1 MPVLTKEIVLTR
13 TTAYW
18 PTFNQMPYDFNHF
31 YRIAERE
38 GIRVVIDSKPSLER
52 EIDFEPSERK
62 NWISLNAN
70 GHIPEGDSL
79 VCTYAKLFNYYY
91 RNKECFRNFRSRLSP
106 DGKEYTKLC
115 LAAGFLAVV
124 HSRLLIDDLR
134 LRIDPSTK
142 YRFSHPFAARRVRL
156 LLNHLSQLKER
167 NNCKALR
174 KLSGGDG
181 IALCE
186 NYLKKLHSVP
196 KDSGAPT

>member
-1 MPVLTKEIVLTR
+1 MSMLTKECVLTR

-18 PTFNQMPYDFNHF
+18 PTFNHMPYDFDHF

-38 GIRVVIDSKPSLER
+38 GIQVVIDSKPSLEL
-52 EIDFEPSERK
+52 EIDFQPSEDK
-62 NWISLNAN
+62 NSISINAN

-91 RNKECFRNFRSRLSP
+91 RNKGCFRNFHSHLNP
-106 DGKEYTKLC
+106 DGEEYAKLC

-124 HSRLLIDDLR
+124 PSRLLIEDLR
-134 LRIDPSTK
+134 MRIDPSMK
-142 YRFSHPFAARRVRL
+142 YRFSHQFATRRARL

-167 NNCKALR
+167 NNRKALR

-186 NYLKKLHSVP
+186 NYLRKLQTVLRKSLP
-196 KDSGAPT
+196 PS

>member
-38 GIRVVIDSKPSLER
+38 GIRVVIDSKPSLEL
-52 EIDFEPSERK
+52 EIDFEPSEGK
-62 NWISLNAN
+62 NWISINAN

-91 RNKECFRNFRSRLSP
+91 RNKGCFRYFRSRLSP
-106 DGKEYTKLC
+106 DGEEYTKLC

-124 HSRLLIDDLR
+124 PSRLLIDDLR
-134 LRIDPSTK
+134 LRIDPSIR
-142 YRFSHPFAARRVRL
+142 YRLSLQFTTRRAKL
-156 LLNHLSQLKER
+156 LLNHLIQLKKR
-167 NNCKALR
+167 NNRKALR
-174 KLSGGDG
+174 RLSGGDG
-181 IALCE
+181 LVLCE
-186 NYLKKLHSVP
+186 NYLKKLERAP
-196 KDSGAPT
+196 RNSGTST

>member
-1 MPVLTKEIVLTR
+1 MSILTKEIVLTR

-18 PTFNQMPYDFNHF
+18 PTFNKMPYDFDHF

-38 GIRVVIDSKPSLER
+38 GIQVVIDSKPSLEL
-52 EIDFEPSERK
+52 ETDFQPSEGK
-62 NWISLNAN
+62 NAISINAN

-91 RNKECFRNFRSRLSP
+91 RNKGCFRYFRSRLSP
-106 DGKEYTKLC
+106 DDEEYTKLC
-115 LAAGFLAVV
+115 LAAGFLAVAP
-124 HSRLLIDDLR
+124 SRLLIEDLR
-134 LRIDPSTK
+134 MRIDPTMK
-142 YRFSHPFAARRVRL
+142 YRFSHEFASRRARL

-181 IALCE
+181 IALCG
-186 NYLKKLHSVP
+186 NYLKKLQSVP
-196 KDSGAPT
+196 KESGAST